1 VVPCIHRAFDEGRLA
16 LIPHPA
22 IVYNLLKKHLKFDP
36 DRPKRSIIRVRHT
49 GCCVDFFAL
58 ILSVYQL
65 YAAYRRNY
73 DGLYC
78 FPYFLIACSETYS
91 RGLVPRYREPRVKLL
106 SEPVDE
112 ESTVPDDGGSS
123 PDFDTHRFPF
133 NAVGPLLSHVF
144 PHFAICNAAQKF
156 TKSPGALRNFL
167 RSAIAVLKEHAGL
180 DAVAAENLLRE
191 ICRLYGSW
199 TSVTP
204 DRATTA
210 PDENPS
216 DDEQDEEWNE
226 PDYVGVGEPLP
237 VPTETSVGAET
248 TKKSGKAAA
257 KFKSTRAGAAS
268 QTSSS
273 TPGEHTTPPT
283 W

>member
-16 LIPHPA
+16 LIPHPE
-22 IVYNLLKKHLKFDP
+22 IVYNLLKKHLKIDP

-91 RGLVPRYREPRVKLL
+91 RGLIPRYQEPRAKLL
-106 SEPVDE
+106 SEPVD
-112 ESTVPDDGGSS
+112 DDGGSS
-123 PDFDTHRFPF
+123 TDFDTHRFPF
-133 NAVGPLLSHVF
+133 NTVGPLLSHVF

-156 TKSPGALRNFL
+156 QKAGALRKFL
-167 RSAIAVLKEHAGL
+167 LSAIDVLGEHAGL
-180 DAVAAENLLRE
+180 DADAAEDLLSKM
-191 ICRLYGSW
+191 CQLYASW
-199 TSVTP
+199 TSVIP
-204 DRATTA
+204 ARATTA

-216 DDEQDEEWNE
+216 DDEQEEDWNE
-226 PDYVGVGEPLP
+226 PDYIGVGEPLP
-237 VPTETSVGAET
+237 VPTQTSVGAET
-248 TKKSGKAAA
+248 IKKSPKAAA
-257 KFKSTRAGAAS
+257 KSKSTRSGAAS
-268 QTSSS
+268 QT
-273 TPGEHTTPPT
+273 
-283 W
+283 